1 LKQCEECSME
11 TSNYYEIKTNAGPV
25 FRCKSCYEVT
35 FMRDQRTEYN
45 SAYQNC
51 DMSTQIR
58 KKF

>member
-1 LKQCEECSME
+1 ME